1 MVKESRTAK
10 IPMEV
15 GSVDGKPV
23 IAYKGKDGNY
33 YSTLD
38 EAKKAK
44 AK

>member
-1 MVKESRTAK
+1 
-10 IPMEV
+10 MEV